1 MKTKTSHFPL
11 LLVAVAAAFLTTTEV
26 RAEPRREAAP
36 AMVMLGTLPV
46 HDRRAHRHQPHH
58 AMSRHK
64 KQAVCARPAHG
75 QTVRVGVPQL
85 RIEIVL

>member
-1 MKTKTSHFPL
+1 MKTKTSHLPL
-11 LLVAVAAAFLTTTEV
+11 ILAVVAATFFTTTEV

-36 AMVMLGTLPV
+36 AMVILGTLPV
-46 HDRRAHRHQPHH
+46 HDRHAHRHQPYH

-64 KQAVCARPAHG
+64 KGVVCARPAHG